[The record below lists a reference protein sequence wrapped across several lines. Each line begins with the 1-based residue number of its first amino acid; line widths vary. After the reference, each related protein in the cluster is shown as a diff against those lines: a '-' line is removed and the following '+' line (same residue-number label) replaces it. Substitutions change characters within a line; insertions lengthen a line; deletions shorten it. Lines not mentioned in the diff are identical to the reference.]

1 MWQYSIEVITDP
13 IFSPTMVKQVPLSP
27 NGPTVSDVIYGT
39 WRLLADEPR
48 PSVADLIARFEECLE
63 LGITTLDTAEI
74 YGRYTVEAAI
84 GEVFKARPDLRDRFQ
99 IITKCGIDV
108 PSPEKG
114 FARLPHYNASAENL
128 VSCAEK
134 SLRLLNT
141 DRIDVLLVHR
151 PDWLC
156 RADDTAAGLN
166 QLIAGGKILHAGVS
180 NYTWHQFEL
189 LSSRVER
196 PLVTNQVEASLL
208 HMDALH
214 DGTLAQCEQR
224 GIRPMAW
231 SPLGGGRLFD
241 PENAAGVR
249 VRHCMAAMRERY
261 DGADDDALAFAWVM
275 AHPSRPVAIIG
286 TNRSERIRSQAR
298 ASQMQ
303 MERQD
308 WYALWEAAQ
317 GHSVP

>member
-1 MWQYSIEVITDP
+1 
-13 IFSPTMVKQVPLSP
+13 MVKQVPLSP
-27 NGPTVSDVIYGT
+27 GGPAVSDVIYGT
-39 WRLLADEPR
+39 WRLLSDDPR
-48 PSVADLIARFEECLE
+48 PTVADLVARFELCLE

-74 YGRYTVEAAI
+74 YGRYTVEAAL
-84 GEVFKARPDLRDRFQ
+84 GDVFRVRPDLRDRFQ

-108 PSPEKG
+108 PSPEKA
-114 FARLPHYNASAENL
+114 FARLPHYNASSGNL
-128 VSCAEK
+128 VACAEK

-151 PDWLC
+151 PDWLSG
-156 RADDTAAGLN
+156 ADETAAGLN
-166 QLIAGGKILHAGVS
+166 RLIADGKILHAGVS

-189 LSSRVER
+189 LSSRVDH

-208 HMDALH
+208 RMDALH
-214 DGTLAQCEQR
+214 DGTFAQCEQR

-241 PENAAGVR
+241 PGNAAGVR
-249 VRHCMAAMRERY
+249 VRQCLATLRDKY
-261 DGADDDALAFAWVM
+261 DGAGDDALAFAWVM

-286 TNRSERIRSQAR
+286 TNQPERIRSQAR
-298 ASQMQ
+298 ASRIQL
-303 MERQD
+303 ERQD
-308 WYALWEAAQ
+308 WYALWEAAE